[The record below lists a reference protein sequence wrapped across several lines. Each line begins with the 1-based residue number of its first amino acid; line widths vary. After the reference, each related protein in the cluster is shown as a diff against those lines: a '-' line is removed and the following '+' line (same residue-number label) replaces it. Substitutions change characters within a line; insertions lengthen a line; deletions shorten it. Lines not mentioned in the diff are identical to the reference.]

1 MGSGKTKNRRLPL
14 LPLRGLLV
22 YPSMV
27 LHLDVGRDK
36 SVRALERAM
45 VDDHMILLCSQ
56 SEVNIEE
63 PTEEDIYRIGTIA
76 KVRQM
81 LKLPNG
87 TIRVLVEGVLRA
99 EIMDYLPTEEFY
111 EVMVKE
117 FPEEETTDPEVDA
130 LMRSVL
136 SQFEHYTSLSKKI
149 TPETHAAVSDID
161 DPGRLADV
169 ITSHLSLK
177 IKDKQ
182 DILETI
188 DVRQRLERLLDILNN
203 EREVLELE
211 RKISQRVKKQMEKTQ
226 KEYYL
231 REQMKAIQKELG
243 EKEGRAGEVEELRS
257 QLEQAGVPDQVKEKI
272 EKEIDRLEK
281 MPTTSAEGGV
291 IRNYIDWLLSLPWSK
306 ETEDDLSLS
315 KAEDILNQDHYG
327 LEKPKERVLEYL
339 AVQQL
344 VKKLKGPILCLV
356 GPPGVGKTSLA
367 RSIAKSLGRKFVR
380 ISLGGVRDEAE
391 IRGHRR
397 TYVGAMPGRIIQGM
411 KTAGSSN
418 PVFLLDEI
426 DKMAM
431 DFRGDPASALLEVL
445 DPEQNNTFSDHFV
458 EVPFDLSSVMFV
470 TTANAMH
477 NIPRPLLDR
486 MEVLYIPGYTELEK
500 LKIAERYLLP
510 KQKREHGLTDEQ
522 LHVSEETLLQLIRD
536 YTRESGVRNL
546 EQQMA
551 AICRK
556 AAKQIV
562 ASGTVPI
569 KAEEAAEQ
577 DEPALNVLEAAFG
590 EGGEAAS
597 LSGRLEKQQEAAL
610 QSEPQSETEQP
621 AEVKTLNVDLE
632 LLKEWLGPAKFRYG
646 MAEAEN
652 QIGAVTGLAWTEV
665 GGDTL
670 VIEVTVMPGS
680 GKLTL
685 TGQLGDVMKESAQAA
700 FSYTRSKALE
710 LGIDPQFH
718 EKNDIHIHI
727 PEGAIPK
734 DGPSAGI
741 TIATALISALTGR
754 YVSKEVAMT
763 GEITLRG
770 RVLPIGGLKEKSLAA
785 HRAGIK
791 KILLPKDNVRDLRD
805 IPDSVRSE
813 ITFVPVG
820 HIDEVLLH
828 ALLPA
833 NTEEKAGTPIL

>member
-1 MGSGKTKNRRLPL
+1 MGGAKAMMTNKTKGRRFPL

-27 LHLDVGRDK
+27 LHLDVGREK
-36 SVRALERAM
+36 SVRALEKAM
-45 VDDHMILLCSQ
+45 VEDNLILLCSQ

-63 PTEEDIYRIGTIA
+63 PGQDDIFRVGTVA
-76 KVRQM
+76 NVRQM

-87 TIRVLVEGVLRA
+87 TIRVLVEGVERA
-99 EIMDYLPTEEFY
+99 EIINYIDNDEYY
-111 EVMVKE
+111 EVMARE
-117 FPEEETTDPEVDA
+117 LPEDVDSDQECDA
-130 LMRSVL
+130 LMRTVL
-136 SQFEHYTSLSKKI
+136 NQFEHYITLSKKV
-149 TPETHAAVSDID
+149 TPETLAAVSDIEE
-161 DPGRLADV
+161 PGRLADV

-182 DILETI
+182 EILETI
-188 DVRQRLERLLDILNN
+188 DVSKRLEKLLDILNN

-211 RKISQRVKKQMEKTQ
+211 RKINQRVKKQMEKTQ

-243 EKEGRAGEVEELRS
+243 EKEGRVGEAEELRT
-257 QLEQAGVPDQVKEKI
+257 LMEEKNVPERVKEKM

-281 MPTTSAEGGV
+281 MPVSSAEGGV
-291 IRNYIDWLLSLPWSK
+291 IRNYVDWLLSLPWS
-306 ETEDDLSLS
+306 EQTEDDLDIK
-315 KAEDILNQDHYG
+315 KAEQVLDEDHYG

-367 RSIAKSLGRKFVR
+367 RSIARSLNRKFVR

-411 KTAGSSN
+411 KTAGTIN
-418 PVFLLDEI
+418 PVILLDEI
-426 DKMAM
+426 DKMAA
-431 DFRGDPASALLEVL
+431 DFRGDPSSALLEVL

-458 EVPFDLSSVMFV
+458 ELPFDLSNVMFV
-470 TTANAMH
+470 TTANVVH

-486 MEVLYIPGYTELEK
+486 MEMLFIPGYTELEK
-500 LKIAERYLLP
+500 LQIGSRYLLP
-510 KQKREHGLTDEQ
+510 KQKKNHGLAED
-522 LHVSEETLLQLIRD
+522 QLIIEDDSLLRIVRE

-546 EQQMA
+546 EQQIA
-551 AICRK
+551 ALCRK

-562 ASGTVPI
+562 SEEKEKVIILPDDIKDYLGAS
-569 KAEEAAEQ
+569 KY
-577 DEPALNVLEAAFG
+577 
-590 EGGEAAS
+590 
-597 LSGRLEKQQEAAL
+597 
-610 QSEPQSETEQP
+610 
-621 AEVKTLNVDLE
+621 
-632 LLKEWLGPAKFRYG
+632 RYG
-646 MAEAEN
+646 MAELED
-652 QIGAVTGLAWTEV
+652 QIGTVTGLAWTEV

-670 VIEVTVMPGS
+670 LIEVTVVQGT

-700 FSYTRSKALE
+700 FSYTRSKAEE
-710 LGIDPQFH
+710 LGLQPDFY
-718 EKNDIHIHI
+718 EKIDIHIHI

-741 TIATALISALTGR
+741 TIATALISALTKR
-754 YVSKEVAMT
+754 YVSKDVAMT

-785 HRAGIK
+785 HRAGYK
-791 KILLPKDNVRDLRD
+791 KILLPKDNERDLKD
-805 IPDSVRSE
+805 IPESVRNDVE
-813 ITFVPVG
+813 FVPVSNM
-820 HIDEVLLH
+820 DQVLHH
-828 ALLPA
+828 ALVEHHNEISSEP
-833 NTEEKAGTPIL
+833 PSSVH